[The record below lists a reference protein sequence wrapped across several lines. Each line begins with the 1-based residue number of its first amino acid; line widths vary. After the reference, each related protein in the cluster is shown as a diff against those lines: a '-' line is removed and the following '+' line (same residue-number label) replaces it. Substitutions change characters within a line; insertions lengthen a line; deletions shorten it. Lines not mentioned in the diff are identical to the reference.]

1 MYVFSATH
9 GKTSVENRSFQA
21 QVSVDVFFP
30 IHQYLSIFFELGEVG
45 NGLKE
50 LNKKQFIA
58 SGEIVAT
65 KPPVGHLK
73 GGLFWE
79 SHPKNPYPLNPV
91 AILRTQKHPDRHK
104 KGYSP
109 FHWRVQPGI
118 LTWRIIPLS
127 KWLITKVSKS
137 PK

>member
-58 SGEIVAT
+58 SGEIIAT

-73 GGLFWE
+73 GGLLRE
-79 SHPKNPYPLNPV
+79 SHPKNPEPPQSSGYFEDP
-91 AILRTQKHPDRHK
+91 K
-104 KGYSP
+104 KK
-109 FHWRVQPGI
+109 PG
-118 LTWRIIPLS
+118 PS
-127 KWLITKVSKS
+127 
-137 PK
+137 